1 MSKDFLAEM
10 LTGKKGAVN
19 CVGKLY
25 IMPTSNE
32 VKEMPLVMLAGAVVS
47 PEGYKLVSK
56 ENEKYCEMWEC
67 EIIIIPK
74 RKYSSEIDKPE
85 EKIDGTLGHVYCGYR
100 VDQVLASDF
109 GNPKNWGKE
118 YFESEADK

>member
-1 MSKDFLAEM
+1 
-10 LTGKKGAVN
+10 
-19 CVGKLY
+19 
-25 IMPTSNE
+25 
-32 VKEMPLVMLAGAVVS
+32 
-47 PEGYKLVSK
+47 
-56 ENEKYCEMWEC
+56 
-67 EIIIIPK
+67 
-74 RKYSSEIDKPE
+74 E